1 MHTGS
6 WAHDTHQASLLP
18 SDKVTHVVHRV
29 DSHRLALAL
38 DGEDKLLPIVR
49 DAFDGEIAAA
59 RGDAE
64 DETDANGDSKTV
76 LDAFAPWQSI
86 GLG

>member
-1 MHTGS
+1 M
-6 WAHDTHQASLLP
+6 
-18 SDKVTHVVHRV
+18 THVVHRV